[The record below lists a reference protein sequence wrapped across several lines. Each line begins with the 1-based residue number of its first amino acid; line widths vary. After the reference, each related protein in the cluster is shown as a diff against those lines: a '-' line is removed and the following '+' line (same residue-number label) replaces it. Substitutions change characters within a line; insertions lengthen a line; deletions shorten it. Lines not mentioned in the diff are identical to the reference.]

1 MKYIFG
7 KNKKNV
13 NKEIVTYND
22 AKAEAFLNDYN
33 MKIGKN
39 KTLSRKLLDKL
50 TKETLIARSMRCVYL
65 VDNFI
70 IKTSSDATGTK
81 LPIGADQCLNEF
93 NIFHSNDHR
102 LKIFKDI
109 LCPVYAIYESKFI
122 YLTVHKYIT
131 ALSLNN
137 NYHETIYSYI
147 KSGHS
152 FPNETI
158 FFNLLEEFKKLWV
171 TDSKELQNEY
181 CKISTFGYDE
191 NRNLL
196 ILDYGML

>member
-7 KNKKNV
+7 KKNKNI
-13 NKEIVTYND
+13 NKEIVTYSD
-22 AKAEAFLNDYN
+22 EKAEAFLNTYN
-33 MKIGKN
+33 MKIGRN
-39 KTLSRKLLDKL
+39 KTLSQQLLDKL
-50 TKETLIARSMRCVYL
+50 TKEALISRSMRCVYL
-65 VDNFI
+65 VDDFI

-122 YLTVHKYIT
+122 YLTVHKHIT
-131 ALSLNN
+131 ALALNN
-137 NYHETIYSYI
+137 NSDETIYSYI
-147 KSGHS
+147 KKGHNFS
-152 FPNETI
+152 NEII

-171 TDSKELQNEY
+171 TNSEELQNEY